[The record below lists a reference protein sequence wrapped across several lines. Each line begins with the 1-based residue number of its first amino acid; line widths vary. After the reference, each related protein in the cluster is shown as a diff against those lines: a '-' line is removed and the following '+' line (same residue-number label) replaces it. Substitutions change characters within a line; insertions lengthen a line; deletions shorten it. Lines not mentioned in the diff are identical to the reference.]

1 VARGNRGGKRAG
13 PRRPREAAAR
23 TRPPLGRLL
32 LLALGVT
39 LTAVAWGY
47 LVVAAIDFGAAAR
60 SGETNGWWF
69 LAAASLGAVA
79 CLFTALLLLAR
90 IVRLL
95 GRRDAP
101 AYASRHSQSPSDRRG
116 DDQSTSG
123 TRRS

>member
-1 VARGNRGGKRAG
+1 M
-13 PRRPREAAAR
+13 
-23 TRPPLGRLL
+23 GRLL

-60 SGETNGWWF
+60 SGEGTAWWF
-69 LAAASLGAVA
+69 LGAASLGAVA
-79 CLFTALLLLAR
+79 CLFTALILLAR
-90 IVRLL
+90 LVRLL

-101 AYASRHSQSPSDRRG
+101 AYTSRHAQSSSDRPGSSQS
-116 DDQSTSG
+116 TTG